1 MPEINKNNDRFA
13 NIFYKSIIIIL
24 VILAFLSFVSSGYLD
39 EDFFLKKS
47 QDKELHSDT
56 IQKIYIFQK
65 ILLIAETFFVF
76 LILIFLHFNKKICNC
91 IDKNKLLF
99 QNLLL
104 LIGTILVFIFI
115 GEIIARITLSNDS
128 VGGDFGPGSIKF
140 NLNIPRNQDGMR
152 DRDFTII
159 KPENTIRIAAI
170 GDSFTYG
177 WGIENSNNVYPKV
190 LEKKLNNISNINY
203 EVLNFGLPDSNT
215 EDELL
220 IIKEKALKY
229 NPDIIILGYY
239 INDLENIDSNNI
251 EENFYIEMP
260 YIGFILR
267 NSFYLYYFFE
277 TRSNYLIERFILKD
291 PYSKIIQK
299 RFESEINKNHSE
311 TIFKELKAISKK
323 NKMPVLI
330 VSFPAIYKLDDYYLL
345 NANEFINEIADE
357 NDFYFVDMFDIYKNY
372 DENELIVSIYD
383 RHPSEFGHELAADA
397 ILNELKEK
405 KLSD

>member
-1 MPEINKNNDRFA
+1 MPEINKNNDRFVS
-13 NIFYKSIIIIL
+13 IFYKSIIISLI
-24 VILAFLSFVSSGYLD
+24 ILALFSFISSRYLD

-47 QDKELHSDT
+47 QDKKLHPDT
-56 IQKIYIFQK
+56 IQKIHVFQN
-65 ILLIAETFFVF
+65 ILLIAETFFMF
-76 LILIFLHFNKKICNC
+76 LTLIFLHFNKKIYNF
-91 IDKNKLLF
+91 INKNKSLL

-115 GEIIARITLSNDS
+115 GEIIARILLSNDS
-128 VGGDFGPGSIKF
+128 VGGDFGPGSLKF

-152 DRDFTII
+152 DRDFTIT

-177 WGIENSNNVYPKV
+177 WGIENSNDVYPKV
-190 LEKKLNNISNINY
+190 LERKLNNISDINY

-229 NPDIIILGYY
+229 DPDVIILGYY

-251 EENFYIEMP
+251 EEDFYIEIP

-277 TRSNYLIERFILKD
+277 TRSNYLIEKFILKD

-299 RFESEINKNHSE
+299 RFDSEINKNHSK
-311 TIFKELKAISKK
+311 TLFKELKTISKK

-330 VSFPAIYKLDDYYLL
+330 VSFPAIYKLNDYYLL
-345 NANEFINEIADE
+345 NANKFINEIADE
-357 NDFYFVDMFDIYKNY
+357 NDFYFVDMFEVYKNY

-383 RHPSEFGHELAADA
+383 RHPNKFGHELAANE

-405 KLSD
+405 RVI